1 MNKITIVGR
10 MGEDPQVRQVKDS
23 RVTTFS
29 FAETSS
35 RKDADGKPVTNWFRC
50 TVWGKLGE
58 NAAKYLHKG
67 DGATLVGDLLIRTYK
82 DKAGADRTSVDVTV
96 TDFAFGEKNRGV
108 QPTVNTA
115 PAGDDDLPF

>member
-10 MGEDPQVRQVKDS
+10 LGQDPQVRQVKDN

-35 RKDADGKPVTNWFRC
+35 RKDQNGTPITNWYNC

-58 NAAKYLHKG
+58 NCAKYLHQG
-67 DGATLVGDLLIRTYK
+67 DSATLVGDLLLRHYK
-82 DKAGADRTSVDVTV
+82 DKQNVDRMSVDVTV
-96 TDFAFGEKNRGV
+96 SDLAFGQKKTDAPLAV
-108 QPTVNTA
+108 TA
-115 PAGDDDLPF
+115 AKGDDDDMPF